1 MWNLKY
7 ATNEPIYET
16 NRLTD
21 IENRLMGAEGE
32 GLAEGWRVRLRS
44 ADVSFYIWNG

>member
-7 ATNEPIYET
+7 DTNEPIYET

-21 IENRLMGAEGE
+21 IQNKLVVAKGE
-32 GLAEGWRVRLRS
+32 CSGGGWIGSLR
-44 ADVSFYIWNG
+44 